1 MLRGGDNMDI
11 IAMQMQFQG
20 LVGGPVDANFF
31 AFRNANSP
39 PVRNYL
45 AAVNIQIDNKA
56 ISRRRQA
63 CVGDQRWADRGQA

>member
-1 MLRGGDNMDI
+1 MICSRDTPGWRQHGYYSHANAIL
-11 IAMQMQFQG
+11 G
-20 LVGGPVDANFF
+20 LVGGPVEADFF
-31 AFRNANSP
+31 AFGNANGP

-63 CVGDQRWADRGQA
+63 YVGDQC

>member
-1 MLRGGDNMDI
+1 
-11 IAMQMQFQG
+11 MQMQFQG
-20 LVGGPVDANFF
+20 LVGGPVDTDFF
-31 AFRNANSP
+31 AFGNANGP

-63 CVGDQRWADRGQA
+63 YVGDQRWADRGQA